1 MLQTEPAVLPACHAL
16 VEYKSHPARV
26 TEVAD
31 KIVIALP
38 DGRTKKVRVK
48 DIRILHPGPAS
59 DLTALSAEIPDATEA
74 WELLQGEQTSLAD
87 LTELV
92 CGTNDPASA
101 WQVWQLLRDGRY
113 FSGDPDTIQIHTPEQ
128 VAAIDA
134 ARAQKQQAA
143 LAWQTLLEHIQT
155 RQLTAADREPLAEV
169 ERVALGTT
177 ARSRILSACKV
188 PNTPADAHQ
197 FLIRC
202 GYWSAHENPW
212 PRRQAI
218 VSAPIELPVPTLTAE
233 PRLDLTHLTAW
244 AIDDVGNADPDDA
257 ISLDGD
263 YLWVHI
269 ADAAALVTPDSPLDL
284 AARERA
290 STLYLP
296 EQVHWMLPPALIQQL
311 GMGLAEYSPALSIGC
326 RLNGTQL
333 CDIRVER
340 SRVQVQR
347 ITYEAV
353 DQRLHEPAFAPLA
366 KLTRAYRDQR
376 LANQAIQLDLP
387 EVVIHLAD
395 DQVQI
400 RPGAQTPSRDLVAD
414 AMIMA
419 GAAVAQY
426 AQQHDIAIPY
436 AMQPA
441 PDTPERPQ
449 TLAETYAYRRCLKPS
464 RTLLT
469 PEPHAGL
476 GLSSYTRCTSPLR
489 RYADLVVHQ
498 QLRAHLR
505 GQPLRTHEDLKTA
518 ILALDETNSRNR
530 RAERQTNL
538 HWKLI
543 YLQQQPDWQGEAV
556 IVALDERKTT
566 LMLPTLALETRI
578 RRQNHHQLDAKLAI
592 RVRSV
597 DITQQDVS
605 FQVA

>member
-1 MLQTEPAVLPACHAL
+1 MSVLQPHAL
-16 VEYKSHPARV
+16 VEYKSHPARI

-38 DGRTKKVRVK
+38 DGRTKKVREK
-48 DIRILHPGPAS
+48 DIRILHPGPVS
-59 DLTALSAEIPDATEA
+59 DLVTLSVGPPDATDA
-74 WELLQGEQTSLAD
+74 WELLQGEQTTLAD
-87 LTELV
+87 LAELI
-92 CGTNDPASA
+92 CGTYSPVSA
-101 WQVWQLLRDGRY
+101 WQIWQLLRDGRY
-113 FSGDPDTIQIHTPEQ
+113 FSGDPDAIRVHPSEQ
-128 VAAIDA
+128 VAEIDA

-143 LAWQTLLEHIQT
+143 LAWQALLEHIQAA
-155 RQLTAADREPLAEV
+155 QLTTADRQQLTEV

-188 PNTPADAHQ
+188 PNTPVDAHQ
-197 FLIRC
+197 FLVRC
-202 GYWSAHENPW
+202 GYWPAYENPW
-212 PRRQAI
+212 PRRHAI
-218 VSAPIELPVPTLTAE
+218 VPEQIELAVPTLTAE
-233 PRLDLTHLTAW
+233 PRLDLTHLPAW

-257 ISLDGD
+257 ISLEND

-269 ADAAALVTPDSPLDL
+269 ADAAALVEPDSPLDL

-296 EQVHWMLPPALIQQL
+296 EQVHWMLPPTLIQQL
-311 GMGLAEYSPALSIGC
+311 GMGLAEYSPALSVGC
-326 RLNGTQL
+326 RLAGEQL
-333 CDIRVER
+333 CDIRIEP

-353 DQRLHEPAFAPLA
+353 DQRLQEPEFAALA
-366 KLTRAYRDQR
+366 ELTRTYRNR
-376 LANQAIQLDLP
+376 RAANQAIQLDLP
-387 EVVIHLAD
+387 EVTIRLD
-395 DQVQI
+395 GDQVQI
-400 RPGAQTPSRDLVAD
+400 RPGDKTPSRDLVAD

-419 GAAVAQY
+419 GEAVALY

-441 PDTPERPQ
+441 PDTLEQPQ
-449 TLAETYAYRRCLKPS
+449 TLAGKYAYRRCLKPS
-464 RTLLT
+464 RTLLE

-505 GQPLRTHEDLKTA
+505 NQSLRTRADIKDA
-518 ILALDETNSRNR
+518 ILVLDETNSRNR

-538 HWKLI
+538 HWKLV

-566 LMLPTLALETRI
+566 LLLPSLALETRI
-578 RRQNHHQLDAKLAI
+578 RRQHHHQPDDTL
-592 RVRSV
+592 RVRIQSV
-597 DITQQDVS
+597 DLARQDVTLR
-605 FQVA
+605 VI